1 MTVYCFIITLI
12 KKSRGHEIKDKHENW
27 KRLHP
32 HTHTHKRVAVTAMY
46 SIQSLTFPTFLL
58 MICQNRFVLTVLT
71 VTTLHNR
78 INFSVNIYPY
88 RLTNL
93 ASQHVVDSQTSRPT
107 RVLEYGINLKSI
119 LQHFRCGN
127 RRLWLKELTMR
138 IGAAAGS

>member
-1 MTVYCFIITLI
+1 MRLRINMKIGKDSTLT
-12 KKSRGHEIKDKHENW
+12 
-27 KRLHP
+27 